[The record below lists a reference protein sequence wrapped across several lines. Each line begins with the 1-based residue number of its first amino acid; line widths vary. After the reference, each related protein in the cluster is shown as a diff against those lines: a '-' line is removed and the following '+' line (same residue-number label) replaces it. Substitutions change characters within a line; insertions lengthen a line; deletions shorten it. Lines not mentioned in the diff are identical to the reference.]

1 MNRPLVLACL
11 LPLATTTGCASGAT
25 AAGMTVTPAELVAP
39 ANAEARAAYRVGAVG
54 GGEETNPLWT
64 SQVGSNEFREALVA
78 SLRAAG
84 LLGDGQARYELK
96 AMLMELKQP
105 FLGFD
110 MTVTATVQYAVT
122 DATTGQVVLSEQVVT
137 PHTAT
142 VGDAF
147 VGATRLKLAN
157 EGAVRK
163 NIAELVKRLGA
174 ARLPGPVGVN

>member
-1 MNRPLVLACL
+1 MNRLLAFACL
-11 LPLATTTGCASGAT
+11 ALLLAASGCAAGAT
-25 AAGMTVTPAELVAP
+25 AAGMTVTKAELVAP
-39 ANAEARAAYRVGAVG
+39 ANAATRAAYRLGAVG

-64 SQVGSNEFREALVA
+64 SQVGSNEFKEALVA

-96 AMLMELKQP
+96 AMLVELKQP
-105 FLGFD
+105 FIGLD

-122 DATTGQVVLSEQVVT
+122 DTTTGQVVLSEKVVT

-142 VGDAF
+142 MGDAF

-163 NIAELVKRLGA
+163 NIAEVVKKLGA
-174 ARLPGPVGVN
+174 AQLPGQLGVN